1 MRFAAACLVPF
12 LLADATPKGGDFR
25 ETLWSPGDFVAIA
38 NQPLD
43 RLVESGH
50 AVGLQISGQ
59 GESCL
64 LRRRTYPLRLP
75 CRLKFRVRWTDAKF
89 DHAFPTV
96 HVVFDPPPTT
106 ADWWKHPTTHN
117 GSHWGDGRQTFL
129 FHFATRPDFRRIGMT
144 SELESAHGRHGYC
157 SEKGARIDLEIR
169 LDARTT
175 AVFADGR
182 KVAECEADLR
192 GFKSFTY
199 GIGDQTST
207 FVELDEF
214 CCVEGR

>member
-1 MRFAAACLVPF
+1 MRFASAFLVPL
-12 LLADATPKGGDFR
+12 LLADVTPRGGTFR
-25 ETLWSPGDFVAIA
+25 ETQWNKGDFVAIA

-43 RLVESGH
+43 RLVESGQ

-64 LRRRTYPLRLP
+64 LRRRVYPLRLP
-75 CRLKFRVRWTDAKF
+75 GRLKFRVRWTEAKF
-89 DHAFPTV
+89 DHAFPSV

-106 ADWWKHPTTHN
+106 HEWWSRPTTRN
-117 GSHWGDGRQTFL
+117 GSLWSDDRKTFL
-129 FHFATRPDFRRIGMT
+129 FHFATRPDFQRLGMT
-144 SELESAHGRHGYC
+144 TELESASGFHRYC
-157 SEKGARIDLEIR
+157 SEKGDWVDLEIR
-169 LDARTT
+169 LTART
-175 AVFADGR
+175 ASVFAKGR
-182 KVAECEADLR
+182 LVANCGAELG

-214 CCVEGR
+214 SCEAGR